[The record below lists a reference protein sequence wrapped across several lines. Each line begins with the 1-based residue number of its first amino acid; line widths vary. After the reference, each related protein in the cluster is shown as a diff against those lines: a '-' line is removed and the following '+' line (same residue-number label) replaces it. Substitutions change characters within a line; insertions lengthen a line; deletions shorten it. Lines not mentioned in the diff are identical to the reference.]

1 MPPAATAPKGL
12 RPPAVSTLVASEPM
26 ITNVPRSVTSMP
38 LKFSADATVTAR
50 LSKLADCILL
60 VLPRNS
66 RFDSRAPPHVQK
78 MLAKLMAMPTPPM
91 KKLAEA

>member
-1 MPPAATAPKGL
+1 MPPAAMAPKGL

-26 ITNVPRSVTSMP
+26 ITNVPRSVTSIP
-38 LKFSADATVTAR
+38 VKFSADATVIALRRR
-50 LSKLADCILL
+50 LAEAILP

-66 RFDSRAPPHVQK
+66 RFDNRAPPHVQK
-78 MLAKLMAMPTPPM
+78 MLVKLMAIPTPPM